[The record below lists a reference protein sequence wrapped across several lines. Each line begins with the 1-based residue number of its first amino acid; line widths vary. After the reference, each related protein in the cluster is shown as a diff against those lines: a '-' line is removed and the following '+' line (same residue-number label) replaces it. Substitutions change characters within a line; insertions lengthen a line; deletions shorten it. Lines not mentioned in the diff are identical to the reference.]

1 MKKQALGGVLTIFLY
16 VLTLFLALAPS
27 ALAGVRSC
35 SGGCD
40 HADRPVGAISEPARV
55 PQPAFRISWLE
66 VLWSLL

>member
-1 MKKQALGGVLTIFLY
+1 MKKQALGGVLIIILCA
-16 VLTLFLALAPS
+16 LILALAPS

-40 HADRPVGAISEPARV
+40 HADRPVGAISEPASV